1 MNYTKYFF
9 CPALDKTKKMCYN
22 KIAKLRDVTK
32 LTPISLQIG
41 GDNMQKVAPW
51 IDTAMIT
58 IGISYS
64 LDNIRTVLGIVIL
77 SLQLLWILFKLII
90 RLINAIKNPSD
101 LDKSDTAFDDAIG
114 SLTDI
119 YDKLPKEKEGKK
131 NGSTEKQE

>member
-1 MNYTKYFF
+1 
-9 CPALDKTKKMCYN
+9 
-22 KIAKLRDVTK
+22 
-32 LTPISLQIG
+32 
-41 GDNMQKVAPW
+41 MQKVAPW

-64 LDNIRTVLGIVIL
+64 LDNIRTVLGITIL
-77 SLQLLWILFKLII
+77 ALQLLWILFKLII
-90 RLINAIKNPSD
+90 RLINAIKNPSN

-119 YDKLPKEKEGKK
+119 YDKLPKEKEEKK

>member
-1 MNYTKYFF
+1 
-9 CPALDKTKKMCYN
+9 
-22 KIAKLRDVTK
+22 
-32 LTPISLQIG
+32 
-41 GDNMQKVAPW
+41 MQKVAPW

-64 LDNIRTVLGIVIL
+64 LDNIRTVLGIAIL
-77 SLQLLWILFKLII
+77 ALQLLWILFKLII
-90 RLINAIKNPSD
+90 RLINAIKKPSD

-119 YDKLPKEKEGKK
+119 YEKLPKEKEGKK